1 MKLTIYFS
9 IFLIFFCCSEQTY
22 EPVDIV
28 NKAIESIVNMDYDKL
43 LELYDSSSQNII
55 KSRIGKLNKK
65 NKITNSDNYKSIN
78 IIGKEI
84 INKNPKKIK
93 FTLEHVSKE
102 QSFFYTIKVGDSWF
116 LTL

>member
-1 MKLTIYFS
+1 MRLAIYLS
-9 IFLIFFCCSEQTY
+9 ISLIFFCCSEQTH

-28 NKAIESIVNMDYDKL
+28 NKAVDSIVNMDYDKL

-55 KSRIGKLNKK
+55 ESRIGKLNKK

-102 QSFFYTIKVGDSWF
+102 HSFFYTIKFEDNWF

>member
-1 MKLTIYFS
+1 MKLAIYFS
-9 IFLIFFCCSEQTY
+9 ISLVFLCCSEQTH
-22 EPVDIV
+22 EPEDIV
-28 NKAIESIVNMDYDKL
+28 NMAVDCIVNMDYDKF

-55 KSRIGKLNKK
+55 KSRIEKLNKK
-65 NKITNSDNYKSIN
+65 NKITNSDYYKSIN

-93 FTLEHVSKE
+93 FTLEHLSKE
-102 QSFFYTIKVGDSWF
+102 QSFFYTIKYGDNWF